1 MSDNQRPVKGRSG
14 QTRQVRSPSTAKQSS
29 GLDMTTLV
37 GIGVIVLVIAVG
49 VSIALGLFD
58 SNTSAA
64 NAVQETADVTV
75 EGEALPSFD
84 SANQAADQAI
94 GLPAPQ
100 ATGQDFAGEDAD
112 LLVEGEANVLVFLAH
127 WCPHCQAELP
137 LLVDEWSGGLPDGVN
152 ATAVIT
158 SQDANQPNYPP
169 SEWMAREGWD
179 FNVILDDESNT
190 LGGGYGLSSY
200 PYFVV
205 VDADGNVAAR
215 TSGELGRDQI
225 QSLLEVAAGS
235 ADASTVEGSTEQS
248 TVDPSADP
256 E

>member
-1 MSDNQRPVKGRSG
+1 MSDNQREVKGRSG
-14 QTRQVRSPSTAKQSS
+14 QTRQVRTGTGSKDSS

-64 NAVQETADVTV
+64 NAVQETADTSV
-75 EGEALPSFD
+75 EGTGLAPFD
-84 SANQAADQAI
+84 SSNPTADQAI
-94 GLPAPQ
+94 GQPAPQ
-100 ATGQDFAGEDAD
+100 VTGEDFAGDEAQ
-112 LLVEGEANVLVFLAH
+112 LLVEGEANILVFLAH

-137 LLVDEWSGGLPDGVN
+137 LLVDEWADGLPDGVN

-158 SQDANQPNYPP
+158 SQDPNQANYPP
-169 SEWMAREGWD
+169 SDWMAREGWD
-179 FNVILDDESNT
+179 FNVILDDEANT
-190 LGGGYGLSSY
+190 IGGGYGLTGY

-225 QSLLEVAAGS
+225 QALVEVASGS

-248 TVDPSADP
+248 SANP